1 MRDYHRLPIGF
12 VLGFSA
18 FAASLGAQARPD
30 AFRFAGC
37 YALSVTV
44 PPPGPP
50 DTTRYAIPRR
60 IRLDTVAAEG
70 GWGWKLTPNLRYPE
84 PSPFWPNWHV
94 RGDSVTLTWS
104 NGFGANVVTL
114 RVRDSLL
121 VGEAFSSTDNQLGTD
136 SPRPYA
142 AVTALRQP
150 CDSR

>member
-1 MRDYHRLPIGF
+1 MCDHNRLIVAF
-12 VLGFSA
+12 TLALFT
-18 FAASLGAQARPD
+18 FAARLGAQARPD

-37 YALSVTV
+37 YAVSVAV

-50 DTTRYAIPRR
+50 DTSRYAIPRR

-94 RGDSVTLTWS
+94 SGDRVTLTWS
-104 NGFGANVVTL
+104 NGFAANVVTL
-114 RVRDSLL
+114 QFRDSLL
-121 VGEAFSSTDNQLGTD
+121 VGEAISMTDNQLGTE

-142 AVTALRQP
+142 TVTALRQS